1 MVIKSASLKW
11 RCCYILQ
18 NPSKS
23 TLIQN
28 SPLGRR
34 IGKDV
39 FLEKSASYF
48 GNIRTKY
55 AKVSSGNFVCTDLQY
70 PFIWMVALPSL
81 LEWNL
86 AKYALSS
93 TYVKNSIEIIPKARQ
108 TYFIMAI
115 ESIIPWIDISFQ
127 IPPHTYCKY
136 SSKLFNLK
144 HGRTIL
150 FLGTAIICI

>member
-1 MVIKSASLKW
+1 MNGYQKCLSKVALLLYA
-11 RCCYILQ
+11 R
-18 NPSKS
+18 NTSKS

-39 FLEKSASYF
+39 FLEKSAPYF

-70 PFIWMVALPSL
+70 PFNSMVALPSL

-86 AKYALSS
+86 AKYA
-93 TYVKNSIEIIPKARQ
+93 I
-108 TYFIMAI
+108 
-115 ESIIPWIDISFQ
+115 
-127 IPPHTYCKY
+127 
-136 SSKLFNLK
+136 NLCQE
-144 HGRTIL
+144 TQ
-150 FLGTAIICI
+150 